1 MFLLLFSASL
11 QQRRGWRDLEKV
23 EEKNKHLTLLL
34 ATTTTTQQRE
44 RERERESQKK
54 TEKRDLYVIAL
65 VLEWNLFLK
74 QKKK

>member
-44 RERERESQKK
+44 SQKK

>member
-44 RERERESQKK
+44 RESQKK